1 MGERGR
7 GGEEGRGD
15 GDQERVCVRWCC
27 WIEKQGS
34 TRAQVRMDDSDSRSI
49 APIARIAR
57 ISIAHIRFA
66 MVVCAL
72 HIRLAPAIRIAGCPH
87 CLTPESLPS

>member
-34 TRAQVRMDDSDSRSI
+34 TSLGAGLGLG
-49 APIARIAR
+49 
-57 ISIAHIRFA
+57 IRFR
-66 MVVCAL
+66 VCWIEKQGSVL
-72 HIRLAPAIRIAGCPH
+72 LD
-87 CLTPESLPS
+87 